1 MTTQKPTPPVEP
13 LPGDCCGEGCP
24 RCVYDIHEEALVRYQ
39 QALAAWQ
46 AENGEGSGAQSMRA
60 G

>member
-24 RCVYDIHEEALVRYQ
+24 RCILDIYED
-39 QALAAWQ
+39 ALARYEVERAAWE
-46 AENGEGSGAQSMRA
+46 AEHHKAS
-60 G
+60 